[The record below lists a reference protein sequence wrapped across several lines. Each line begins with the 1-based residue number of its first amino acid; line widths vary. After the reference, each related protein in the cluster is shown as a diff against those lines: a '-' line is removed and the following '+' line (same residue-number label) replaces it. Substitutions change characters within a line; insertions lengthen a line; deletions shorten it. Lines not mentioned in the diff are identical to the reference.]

1 MFEIENSSKDSIIES
16 FDRIAK
22 DLILNRAISING
34 YLFSFVDIEF
44 YYHHDNHPDGYTIE
58 HRRPKGDLEIHRYG
72 IDISLGNQ
80 VKEGYG
86 GILICGLYDFQKKGQ
101 PIPKP
106 QVIRELY
113 NQIKMGENKLELVE
127 IKPLWNDVFKSK
139 RQNLGDPGNEK
150 NRQDYAKSLYKFF
163 AKDEGILKDYKGKEA
178 ILRSS
183 ELSEEEI
190 EKLIKYKL
198 KK

>member
-1 MFEIENSSKDSIIES
+1 MFELVNTSKELIIKS

-22 DLILNRAISING
+22 DLILNRAISVDD
-34 YLFSFVDIEF
+34 YLFSFIDIEF
-44 YYHHDNHPDGYTIE
+44 YYHHENHHDGYTMK
-58 HRRPKGDLEIHRYG
+58 HTRPKGELEIHRYG
-72 IDISLGNQ
+72 IDLSLG
-80 VKEGYG
+80 KTGEDGYG
-86 GILICGLYDFQKKGQ
+86 GILLCGLYDPQKSL

-106 QVIRELY
+106 QVIRELF
-113 NQIKMGENKLELVE
+113 NQIKVGENKLELVE
-127 IKPLWNDVFKSK
+127 FKSPWNDVFKSK
-139 RQNLGDPGNEK
+139 RQNLGDPGNDPNK
-150 NRQDYAKSLYKFF
+150 QDYVNSLYKYF
-163 AKDEGILKDYKGKEA
+163 AKDERILKDYKGKEA

>member
-22 DLILNRAISING
+22 DLILHRAISVNG
-34 YLFSFVDIEF
+34 YQFSFIDIEF
-44 YYHHDNHPDGYTIE
+44 YYHHENHPDGYTLK
-58 HRRPKGDLEIHRYG
+58 HDRPKGELEIHRFG
-72 IDISLGNQ
+72 IDLSLG
-80 VKEGYG
+80 KTGEDGYG
-86 GILICGLYDFQKKGQ
+86 GVLICGLYDRSSKK

-163 AKDEGILKDYKGKEA
+163 VKDEEILKNYKGKEA

-183 ELSEEEI
+183 ELREEEI
-190 EKLIKYKL
+190 EKLIKYKI

>member
-1 MFEIENSSKDSIIES
+1 MFELINSSKGLIIKS
-16 FDRIAK
+16 FDGIAK
-22 DLILNRAISING
+22 DLILNRAISVNG
-34 YLFSFVDIEF
+34 YLFSFIDIEF
-44 YYHHDNHPDGYTIE
+44 YYHHENHPDGYTMK
-58 HRRPKGDLEIHRYG
+58 HNRPEGELEIHRFG
-72 IDISLGNQ
+72 IDISLGDQ
-80 VKEGYG
+80 EKEGYG
-86 GILICGLYDFQKKGQ
+86 GILICGLYDSQKSI

-106 QVIRELY
+106 QVIRELF
-113 NQIKMGENKLELVE
+113 NQMKMGENKLELVE
-127 IKPLWNDVFKSK
+127 FKSPWNDVFKSK
-139 RQNLGDPGNEK
+139 RQNLGNPGNDK
-150 NRQDYAKSLYKFF
+150 NKLDYANSLYKYF

>member
-16 FDRIAK
+16 FARIAK
-22 DLILNRAISING
+22 DLILHRAISVNG
-34 YLFSFVDIEF
+34 YQFSVIDIEF
-44 YYHHDNHPDGYTIE
+44 YYHHENHPDGYTLK
-58 HRRPKGDLEIHRYG
+58 HDRPKGELEIHRFG
-72 IDISLGNQ
+72 IDLSLG
-80 VKEGYG
+80 KTGEDGYG
-86 GILICGLYDFQKKGQ
+86 GVLICGLYDRSNKK

-127 IKPLWNDVFKSK
+127 IKPLWNDVFKSM
-139 RQNLGDPGNEK
+139 RQHLGDPGIDK
-150 NRQDYAKSLYKFF
+150 NKQDFVNSLYKYVVM
-163 AKDEGILKDYKGKEA
+163 DEEILKNYKGKEA

>member
-1 MFEIENSSKDSIIES
+1 MLELINTIKELNIKS
-16 FDRIAK
+16 FDGIAN
-22 DLILNRAISING
+22 DLILNRAISVNG
-34 YLFSFVDIEF
+34 YLFSFIDIEF
-44 YYHHDNHPDGYTIE
+44 YYHHENHPDGYTMK
-58 HRRPKGDLEIHRYG
+58 HNRPKGELEIHRYG
-72 IDISLGNQ
+72 IDLSLG
-80 VKEGYG
+80 KTGADGFG
-86 GILICGLYDFQKKGQ
+86 GILLCGLYDLREKI

-106 QVIRELY
+106 QVIREIF
-113 NQIKMGENKLELVE
+113 NQMKMGGNTLELVVN
-127 IKPLWNDVFKSK
+127 KSPWNDVFKSK

-150 NRQDYAKSLYKFF
+150 NKLDYANFLYKYF
-163 AKDEGILKDYKGKEA
+163 AKDERILKDYKGKEN

>member
-22 DLILNRAISING
+22 DLILNKAISVNG
-34 YLFSFVDIEF
+34 YQFSFIDIEF
-44 YYHHDNHPDGYTIE
+44 YYHHENHPDGYTMN
-58 HRRPKGDLEIHRYG
+58 HNRPKGELEIHRYG
-72 IDISLGNQ
+72 IDLSLG
-80 VKEGYG
+80 KIGDDGYG
-86 GILICGLYDFQKKGQ
+86 GILLCGLYNLENGK
-101 PIPKP
+101 PIQKP
-106 QVIRELY
+106 QIIRELF
-113 NQIKMGENKLELVE
+113 NQMKMGENKLELVE
-127 IKPLWNDVFKSK
+127 FKSPWSGIFKSK
-139 RQNLGDPGNEK
+139 RQNLGNPGNNP
-150 NRQDYAKSLYKFF
+150 NRQDYVNSLYKYF

>member
-1 MFEIENSSKDSIIES
+1 MLELINTSKELIIKS
-16 FDRIAK
+16 FDGIAK
-22 DLILNRAISING
+22 DLILNRAISVNG
-34 YLFSFVDIEF
+34 YLFSFIDIEF
-44 YYHHDNHPDGYTIE
+44 YYHHENHPDGYTMK
-58 HRRPKGDLEIHRYG
+58 HNRPKGELEIHRYG
-72 IDISLGNQ
+72 IDLSLG
-80 VKEGYG
+80 KTGADGFG
-86 GILICGLYDFQKKGQ
+86 GILLCGLYDLREKI

-106 QVIRELY
+106 QVIREIF
-113 NQIKMGENKLELVE
+113 NQMKMGGNTLELVVN
-127 IKPLWNDVFKSK
+127 KSPWNDVFKSK

-150 NRQDYAKSLYKFF
+150 NKLDYANFLYKYF
-163 AKDEGILKDYKGKEA
+163 AKDERILKDYKGKEN

>member
-1 MFEIENSSKDSIIES
+1 MFEIIKTSRESIIES
-16 FDRIAK
+16 IEAIAK
-22 DLILNRAISING
+22 DLILNKALSVNG
-34 YLFSFVDIEF
+34 YQFSFIDIEF
-44 YYHHDNHPDGYTIE
+44 YYHHENHPDGYTMRHI
-58 HRRPKGDLEIHRYG
+58 RPEGELEIHRFG
-72 IDISLGNQ
+72 IDLSLG
-80 VKEGYG
+80 KTGEDGYG
-86 GILICGLYDFQKKGQ
+86 GVLICGLYDRTNKK
-101 PIPKP
+101 PILKP

-127 IKPLWNDVFKSK
+127 IKSPWNEVFKSR
-139 RQNLGDPGNEK
+139 RQHLGDPGNDRNK
-150 NRQDYAKSLYKFF
+150 QDFVNSLYKYV
-163 AKDEGILKDYKGKEA
+163 ARDEKLLKEYKGKET

>member
-1 MFEIENSSKDSIIES
+1 MFEIENLSKDSIIES

-22 DLILNRAISING
+22 DLILNRAISVNG
-34 YLFSFVDIEF
+34 YLFSFIDIEF
-44 YYHHDNHPDGYTIE
+44 YYHHENHPDGYTLN
-58 HRRPKGDLEIHRYG
+58 HDRPHGELEIHRFG
-72 IDISLGNQ
+72 IDLSLG
-80 VKEGYG
+80 KTGEDGYG
-86 GILICGLYDFQKKGQ
+86 GVLICGLYDRSSKK